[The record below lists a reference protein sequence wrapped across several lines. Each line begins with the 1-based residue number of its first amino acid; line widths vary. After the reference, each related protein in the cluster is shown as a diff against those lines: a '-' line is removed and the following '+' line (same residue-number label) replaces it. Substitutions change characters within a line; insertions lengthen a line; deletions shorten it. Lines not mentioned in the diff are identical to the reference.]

1 MTDINYMSPSSI
13 KPKNGWQPEGFL
25 GGWKYADDEYDY
37 QQMLK
42 QQMELQRMG
51 VEGRRMD
58 LDQKREDLPLKALER
73 QLRMAKGEAEL
84 PLAGEVVREGQLDI
98 INDKRFYREVTK
110 GPKAREAALR
120 ALTDKLGDADLKHYT
135 QGLDLTRNLAFEAY
149 QMSKDPNVG
158 ELGAL
163 DMVRQRAEQYKKMG
177 FDIPDEMLS
186 PQKWKPIADSLAN
199 NIKHLQQLAIER
211 AKTERALEVADKR
224 GQFGIQIQDLR
235 NRRPTGP
242 GRRELTD
249 ADIFKAMAKGPQAA
263 ISGFGTLAIQYR
275 NMAEDEEDEAK
286 AQALTRKAE
295 MYEKGQKRAAAIL
308 WENTPAGQMFA
319 MSLRNVKDPEERKK
333 ILMRAAQ
340 SQDEFIQRQM
350 TPGQPQGEVT
360 PPPRGATPG
369 FNPNPQGGGGAA
381 TGRDWRSVLG
391 R

>member
-1 MTDINYMSPSSI
+1 MSPSSI

-73 QLRMAKGEAEL
+73 QLRMAEGEAKL
-84 PLAGEVVREGQLDI
+84 PLAGEVVREGQLDT
-98 INDKRFYREVTK
+98 INDKRFDREVTK

-235 NRRPTGP
+235 NAGRVGKGGP
-242 GRRELTD
+242 KQLTD
-249 ADIFKAMAKGPQAA
+249 ADIMKAMAKGPSAA
-263 ISGFGTLAIQYR
+263 VSGFGALADHYENLAQEGDEDAASKATMYR
-275 NMAEDEEDEAK
+275 
-286 AQALTRKAE
+286 
-295 MYEKGQKRAAAIL
+295 KGQQRAAVML
-308 WENTPAGQMFA
+308 WQNTDEGKLIALRFSRMKDGPEKQKLLQDAAASQARFVQ
-319 MSLRNVKDPEERKK
+319 SLTSGGG
-333 ILMRAAQ
+333 M
-340 SQDEFIQRQM
+340 
-350 TPGQPQGEVT
+350 PQGGPVT
-360 PPPRGATPG
+360 APTGATPG